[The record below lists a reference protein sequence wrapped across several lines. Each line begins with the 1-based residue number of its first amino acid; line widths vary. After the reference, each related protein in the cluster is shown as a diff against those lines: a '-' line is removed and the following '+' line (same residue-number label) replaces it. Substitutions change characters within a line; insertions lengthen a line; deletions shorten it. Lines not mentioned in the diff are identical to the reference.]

1 MTIFITLISIILFI
15 ILIALIW
22 NRLSD
27 LEPNQKILTCIASL
41 SICIV
46 FTLIIFSISSNG
58 IEYINK
64 EQKSIIT
71 RTFVA
76 IFAPINGIIFIP
88 YLAKIRSEAQC
99 GNIDKKQTKRTL
111 IILLILLILG
121 TIIQI
126 NYFKTIQL
134 GIIDYS
140 N

>member
-27 LEPNQKILTCIASL
+27 LEPNQKILTCIASV

-76 IFAPINGIIFIP
+76 IFSPINGIIFIP

-99 GNIDKKQTKRTL
+99 GNIDKNQTKRRL

-121 TIIQI
+121 TIIEI
-126 NYFKTIQL
+126 NYFKSIQL